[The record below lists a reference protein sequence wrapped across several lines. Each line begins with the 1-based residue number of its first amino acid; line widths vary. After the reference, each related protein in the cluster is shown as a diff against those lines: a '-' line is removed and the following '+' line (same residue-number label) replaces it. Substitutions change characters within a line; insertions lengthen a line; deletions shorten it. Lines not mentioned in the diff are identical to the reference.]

1 MGRRSKRLLAN
12 APFNW
17 IDLSLSKT
25 GQPHP
30 IEGGKSE
37 TAEIRDSN
45 RRHDFVGAAPRNRSK
60 GIAAGAAFFTVLQT
74 LALPHKFCG

>member
-17 IDLSLSKT
+17 IDLPLSKT
-25 GQPHP
+25 GQRHP
-30 IEGGKSE
+30 IEGGESE

-45 RRHDFVGAAPRNRSK
+45 FVGAARRNRSK
-60 GIAAGAAFFTVLQT
+60 GVAAVAAFFTVLQT